1 MRKRIATTCLAAAL
15 AIPPAAPV
23 AANDGIV
30 GGIIGG
36 IIGGAIVRESQ
47 RPRQTTTTVTR
58 QTTAN
63 TAQRQANREVQTSL
77 NYFGFNAGPVDGV
90 FGRGTRAA
98 ISQYQ
103 AHMSYPPTG
112 QLSDFERDFL
122 VTSYQRAMAGGPVTA
137 QMVAS
142 SPQGPRSLLHHFRD
156 EMMGTRAAAPA
167 PQAAPQAAPEL
178 PRTATAAAPAAPGL
192 PNFMGAAAL
201 QASLASHC
209 NRVSLVTGS
218 NGGFLTLAKMGDP
231 AQVLDEQF
239 CLARTYAISEGEDLA
254 SKVPG
259 STPQQI
265 AQACEGFGP
274 ALQSQIAALSN
285 SPADVVLT
293 AVNGFVATSGM
304 APVQLAGNARIC
316 LSAGY
321 RTDNLEVALASAL
334 ILTAVGERGFA
345 ELLGHHLVGGFGVN
359 RRVDLA
365 LPWYDMAIASIEA
378 GAPAPFAPGQGE
390 RTALIRAASN
400 AVGGRPAQKVA
411 PVPAGLPN
419 FGLTPQREKTQ

>member
-47 RPRQTTTTVTR
+47 RPRQTTTAPR

-63 TAQRQANREVQTSL
+63 TAQRQANREVQSSL

-137 QMVAS
+137 QLVATN
-142 SPQGPRSLLHHFRD
+142 PMGTRGLLHHFRD
-156 EMMGTRAAAPA
+156 EMLGTRAAATPA
-167 PQAAPQAAPEL
+167 PQPAPEL
-178 PRTATAAAPAAPGL
+178 PRAVTAAAPVAEPAAPGL
-192 PNFMGAAAL
+192 PNFMGAAVA

-218 NGGFLTLAKMGDP
+218 NGGFVTQAKMSDP
-231 AQVLDEQF
+231 AQALDEQF

-254 SKVPG
+254 AKVPG
-259 STPQQI
+259 TTPQQI
-265 AQACEGFGP
+265 AEACAGFGP
-274 ALQSQIAALSN
+274 ALQSQVAALSV
-285 SPADVVLT
+285 SPSDTVLT

-321 RTDNLEVALASAL
+321 RTDNMEVALASAL
-334 ILTAVGERGFA
+334 ILAAVGERGYA
-345 ELLGHHLVGGFGVN
+345 ELLGHHLVGGFGVS

-365 LPWYDMAIASIEA
+365 LPWYDMAIAAIEA

-400 AVGGRPAQKVA
+400 AIGGRPAQKAA

-419 FGLTPQREKTQ
+419 FTLTPQREKTQ

>member
-1 MRKRIATTCLAAAL
+1 MMRKKIATTCIAAAL

-47 RPRQTTTTVTR
+47 RPRQTTRTVPH

-63 TAQRQANREVQTSL
+63 TAQRQANRDVQASL
-77 NYFGFNAGPVDGV
+77 NYFGFNAGTVDGV
-90 FGRGTRAA
+90 FGRNTRNA

-112 QLSDFERDFL
+112 QLSNFERDFL
-122 VTSYQRAMAGGPVTA
+122 VTSYQRAMAGGPVTT

-142 SPQGPRSLLHHFRD
+142 NPMGPRGLLHHFRD
-156 EMMGTRAAAPA
+156 EMSGARVAATPAPTPAPDSPRAVVAEAPA
-167 PQAAPQAAPEL
+167 K
-178 PRTATAAAPAAPGL
+178 PGL
-192 PNFMGAAAL
+192 PNFMGAAAP

-209 NRVSLVTGS
+209 NRVSLVTGT
-218 NGGFLTLAKMGDP
+218 NGGFVTVAKMTDP
-231 AQVLDEQF
+231 GQALDEQF

-254 SKVPG
+254 AKVPG

-265 AQACEGFGP
+265 AEACEAFGP
-274 ALQSQIAALSN
+274 ALQPQIAALSV
-285 SPADVVLT
+285 SPVDAVLT
-293 AVNGFVATSGM
+293 AVSGFVTSSGM

-321 RTDNLEVALASAL
+321 RTDNMDVVLASAL
-334 ILTAVGERGFA
+334 ILAGVGERGFA
-345 ELLGHHLVGGFGVN
+345 ELLGHHLLGGFGVN
-359 RRVDLA
+359 RRTDLA
-365 LPWYDMAIASIEA
+365 LPWYDMAITAVEA

-390 RTALIRAASN
+390 RTALIRAA
-400 AVGGRPAQKVA
+400 ADALGGRPAQKAA
-411 PVPAGLPN
+411 PLPTALPS
-419 FGLTPQREKTQ
+419 FTVLPQGAKTQ